1 MMKNLD
7 SMQAPRKDLRAL
19 AVVVFAASLL
29 LSGCGNG
36 EGDGTILASGFIEG
50 KEIIISSEMGGTI
63 LDVLVDEGDEVDE
76 AQVLVQ
82 LDDALIQ
89 TQLGEASAAV
99 AAAEANLARVLA
111 GARPE
116 ELAAGR
122 AALAQV
128 EAQMGGAVLAV
139 ENAQQTL
146 DNPQELN
153 ALIVEAQTQVA
164 FAEQD
169 VEMARADLGEAEL
182 MYDLYDDQGGDVE
195 RSWALTVR
203 SARAAVEAAEAGLD
217 GAVRYLNILYAYRAA
232 PLELEAQLHAAEA
245 QQAVME
251 AVVQQAEA
259 VLDELEAGPTPEELA
274 MAQAQLHQA
283 EAAAGLIEAQQSLL
297 TLTSPISGL
306 VTSRSAHPG
315 ESALPGITL
324 LTLAS
329 LDEVTLVIYVPENRI
344 GQIRIGQSVEV
355 EVDSFPGEVFVGQ
368 VATIANEA
376 EFTPRNVQTQEERV
390 NLVFA
395 VKVVIPNP
403 GFLLKPGMPA
413 DATIRP

>member
-1 MMKNLD
+1 MRIHSSITQVSKN
-7 SMQAPRKDLRAL
+7 LRAL
-19 AVVVFAASLL
+19 AATIFIASTILL
-29 LSGCGNG
+29 PGCGNG
-36 EGDGTILASGFIEG
+36 EGDDVLLASGFIEG
-50 KEIIISSEMGGTI
+50 KEIIISSEMGGPV
-63 LDVLVDEGDEVDE
+63 LEVLVDEGDEVGVD
-76 AQVLVQ
+76 QVLVR

-89 TQLGEASAAV
+89 TQLGEALAAV
-99 AAAEANLARVLA
+99 AAAEANLARIQA

-122 AALAQV
+122 AALAQ
-128 EAQMGGAVLAV
+128 AQIQLDGSVRAV

-146 DNPQELN
+146 ENPQELN
-153 ALIVEAQTQVA
+153 AQIVEAQTQVA
-164 FAEQD
+164 LAEQD

-182 MYDLYDDQGGDVE
+182 MYNLYDDQGGDVE
-195 RSWALTVR
+195 RSWALTVQ

-217 GAVRYLNILYAYRAA
+217 GTIRYLNILYAVRAN
-232 PLELEAQLHAAEA
+232 PLELEAQLHASEA

-251 AVVQQAEA
+251 AMVMQAEA
-259 VLDELEAGPTPEELA
+259 ALDELEAGPTSEQLA
-274 MAQAQLHQA
+274 MAEAQLHQA
-283 EAAAGLIEAQQSLL
+283 EAAAGLIEAQQALL
-297 TLTSPISGL
+297 TLTSPISGI

-315 ESALPGITL
+315 ENALPGITL
-324 LTLAS
+324 LTLAN

-344 GQIRIGQSVEV
+344 GQIRVGQPVEV
-355 EVDSFPGEVFVGQ
+355 RVDSFPGEVFVGR

-403 GFLLKPGMPA
+403 DYLLKPGMPA
-413 DATIRP
+413 DAEINP